1 MPAQGRL
8 PCNDAGALFRSQQQR
23 GIMVEKHLVHRRTV
37 IQGTLALAS
46 AGIAGLRSAPSLA
59 QSTQGVTDSEVLF
72 GALGQL
78 TGPFAFIGAPGR
90 DNMQLAV
97 EKINAAGGIN
107 GRKLRLI
114 FEHASTPAESVAAAK
129 KLVENDK
136 VFVLV
141 IASGSTGA
149 AAAADYVR
157 SAQIP
162 TYNTVGATPIIRDPF
177 ARNVFHGTI
186 PPASITGQA
195 MIDIAFQAVAN
206 ATRIGVLA
214 GTYAFP
220 QSHLAEIKPRLEKRG
235 GLEVVVEQFD
245 AAASDFTAQLV
256 SFVRRR
262 VQVVLIL
269 GSFTEAGFA
278 IKQAPEK
285 GLTDVRYVVDGSAVN
300 NAIIPLIG
308 ADATKNVWGYFN
320 APYFPAQDDPPIAD
334 YRRLLVEKY
343 GALPQGRPNIYDLI
357 GYGSTY
363 ILAQVLKKTGRD
375 LSWQRLIESWETL
388 RDAKPSD
395 MGGYDVIFPETVT
408 PTDHQGNKKVASAR
422 IINGSWR
429 VVGLA
434 S

>member
-1 MPAQGRL
+1 MA
-8 PCNDAGALFRSQQQR
+8 D
-23 GIMVEKHLVHRRTV
+23 KYLVHRRTLL
-37 IQGTLALAS
+37 QGTVGLAT
-46 AGIAGLRSAPSLA
+46 AGLAGLRPGPLLA
-59 QSTQGVTDSEVLF
+59 QAAQGVTDSEILI

-90 DNMQLAV
+90 DNMQLAID
-97 EKINAAGGIN
+97 KLNAAGGVN
-107 GRKLRLI
+107 GRKLRLAY
-114 FEHASTPAESVAAAK
+114 EHASTPAESVAAAK

-136 VFVLV
+136 VFVLI

-157 SAQIP
+157 TAKIP
-162 TYNTVGATPIIRDPF
+162 TYNTVGATPIIREPF

-186 PPASITGQA
+186 PPASVTGQA
-195 MIDIAFQAVAN
+195 MIDIGFQAAPK

-220 QSHLAEIKPRLEKRG
+220 QSHLAEIEPRLAKRG
-235 GLEVVVEQFD
+235 GLEVVIEKFD
-245 AAASDFTAQLV
+245 AAARDYTAQLV
-256 SFVRRR
+256 SFARRR

-285 GLTDVRYVVDGSAVN
+285 GLTDCMFVVDGSAVN
-300 NAIIPLIG
+300 NAIVPLIG
-308 ADATKNVWGYFN
+308 DESTKIVSGYFN
-320 APYFPAQDDPPIAD
+320 APYFTTQDDPPIAN
-334 YRRLLVEKY
+334 YRRILIEKI
-343 GALPQGRPNIYDLI
+343 GTLPQGRPNIYDLI

-363 ILAQVLKKTGRD
+363 VLAQVLRKAGRD
-375 LSWQRLIESWETL
+375 LSWPRVIEAWETL
-388 RDAKPSD
+388 NDAKPSD

-408 PTDHQGNKKVASAR
+408 PADHQGNTKVASAR
-422 IINGSWR
+422 IVNGSWK

>member
-1 MPAQGRL
+1 
-8 PCNDAGALFRSQQQR
+8 
-23 GIMVEKHLVHRRTV
+23 MVEKHLLRRRTV
-37 IQGTLALAS
+37 IKGAAALAA
-46 AGIAGLRSAPSLA
+46 AGAISGLRSRPSLA
-59 QSTQGVTDSEVLF
+59 QAAPGVTDSEVLI

-90 DNMQLAV
+90 DNMQMAV
-97 EKINAAGGIN
+97 EKLNEAGGIN
-107 GRKLRLI
+107 GRKLRLL

-157 SAQIP
+157 GAQIP
-162 TYNTVGATPIIRDPF
+162 TYNTVGATPIIREPF

-186 PPASITGQA
+186 PPASVTGQA
-195 MIDIAFQAVAN
+195 MIDIGFQAVPN
-206 ATRIGVLA
+206 ATKIGVLS

-256 SFVRRR
+256 SFARRR
-262 VQVVLIL
+262 VQLVLIL

-285 GLTDVRYVVDGSAVN
+285 GLTDVHYVLDGSAVN
-300 NAIIPLIG
+300 NAIIPIVG
-308 ADATKNVWGYFN
+308 AENTKDVWGYFN
-320 APYFPAQDDPPIAD
+320 APYFPTQDDLLIAG
-334 YRRLLVEKY
+334 YRRQLVEKL
-343 GALPQGRPNIYDLI
+343 GTLPQGRPNIYDLI

-388 RDAKPSD
+388 HDAKPSD

-422 IINGSWR
+422 IIKGSWK

>member
-1 MPAQGRL
+1 
-8 PCNDAGALFRSQQQR
+8 
-23 GIMVEKHLVHRRTV
+23 MVETYRVHRRAV
-37 IQGTLALAS
+37 LQGA
-46 AGIAGLRSAPSLA
+46 AGLVAAGVAGLRPGSALA
-59 QSTQGVTDSEVLF
+59 QSAQGVTDSEILI

-78 TGPFAFIGAPGR
+78 SGPFAFIGAPGR

-97 EKINAAGGIN
+97 EKINQAGGIN

-114 FEHASTPAESVAAAK
+114 FEHASTPAEAVAAAK
-129 KLVENDK
+129 KLVENDN

-141 IASGSTGA
+141 IATGSTGA

-157 SAQIP
+157 AAKIP
-162 TYNTVGATPIIRDPF
+162 TYNTVGATPIIRNPF

-186 PPASITGQA
+186 TDAGGSGQG
-195 MIDIAFQAVAN
+195 MIDIAFRAVPN

-220 QSHLAEIKPRLEKRG
+220 QSHLAEIRPRLAKRT
-235 GLEVVVEQFD
+235 GLEVFVEQFD
-245 AAASDFTAQLV
+245 AAARDFTAQLV
-256 SFVRRR
+256 SFARQR
-262 VQVVLIL
+262 VQAVLIL

-285 GLTDVRYVVDGSAVN
+285 GLTNVTYVLDGSGVN
-300 NAIIPLIG
+300 NAIIPIIG
-308 ADATKNVWGYFN
+308 EENTKTVWGYFN
-320 APYFPAQDDPPIAD
+320 APYFPSQDDPPIAN
-334 YRRLLVEKY
+334 YRRLLIERY

-357 GYGSTY
+357 GYGSTH
-363 ILAQVLKKTGRD
+363 ILALVIKKAGRD
-375 LSWQRLIESWETL
+375 LSWDGLIAAWETL

-408 PTDHQGNKKVASAR
+408 PTDHQGNKLVAPAR
-422 IINGSWR
+422 IIGGSWR
-429 VVGLA
+429 VI

>member
-1 MPAQGRL
+1 
-8 PCNDAGALFRSQQQR
+8 
-23 GIMVEKHLVHRRTV
+23 MVEKHLLRRRTV
-37 IQGTLALAS
+37 IKAAAALAA
-46 AGIAGLRSAPSLA
+46 AGAISGLRSRPSLA
-59 QSTQGVTDSEVLF
+59 QAAPGVTDSEVLI

-90 DNMQLAV
+90 DNMQMAV
-97 EKINAAGGIN
+97 EKLNEAGGVN
-107 GRKLRLI
+107 GRKLRLL

-136 VFVLV
+136 VFLLV

-162 TYNTVGATPIIRDPF
+162 TYNTVGATPIIREPF

-186 PPASITGQA
+186 PPASVTGQA
-195 MIDIAFQAVAN
+195 MIDIGFQAVPN
-206 ATRIGVLA
+206 ATKIGVLS

-256 SFVRRR
+256 SFARRR
-262 VQVVLIL
+262 VQLVLIL

-285 GLTDVRYVVDGSAVN
+285 GLANVHYVLDGSAVN
-300 NAIIPLIG
+300 NAIIPIIG
-308 ADATKNVWGYFN
+308 AENTKDVWGYFN
-320 APYFPAQDDPPIAD
+320 APYFPTQDDPPIAG
-334 YRRLLVEKY
+334 YRRQLVEKL

-388 RDAKPSD
+388 HDAKPSD

-422 IINGSWR
+422 IINGSWK

>member
-1 MPAQGRL
+1 M
-8 PCNDAGALFRSQQQR
+8 
-23 GIMVEKHLVHRRTV
+23 
-37 IQGTLALAS
+37 
-46 AGIAGLRSAPSLA
+46 GLRPRAAFSQSAP
-59 QSTQGVTDSEVLF
+59 GVTDSEILI

-97 EKINAAGGIN
+97 EKINAAGGID

-157 SAQIP
+157 AAKIP
-162 TYNTVGATPIIRDPF
+162 TYNTVGATPIIRNPF

-186 PPASITGQA
+186 PPAAITGQA
-195 MIDIAFQAVAN
+195 MIDIGFQAVPK
-206 ATRIGVLA
+206 ATKIGVLA

-220 QSHLAEIKPRLEKRG
+220 QSHLAEIVPRLEKRG
-235 GLEVVVEQFD
+235 GLKVVVEKFD
-245 AAASDFTAQLV
+245 AAASDYTSQLI
-256 SFVRRR
+256 SFARQQVE
-262 VQVVLIL
+262 VVLIL

-285 GLTDVRYVVDGSAVN
+285 GLTDAKFVLDGSAVN
-300 NAIIPLIG
+300 NAIIPIFG
-308 ADATKNVWGYFN
+308 ADNASNVWGYFN
-320 APYFPAQDDPPIAD
+320 APYFPTQDDPPIAN
-334 YRRLLVEKY
+334 YLRVLKERY
-343 GALPQGRPNIYDLI
+343 GNLPVGRPNIYDLI

-363 ILAQVLKKTGRD
+363 VLAQVLRKAGSD
-375 LSWQRLIESWETL
+375 LTWDGVISAWETVK
-388 RDAKPSD
+388 DAKSSD
-395 MGGYDVIFPETVT
+395 LGGYDVTFPETVT
-408 PTDHQGNKKVASAR
+408 AEDHQGNKKVASAR
-422 IINGSWR
+422 IVGNSWK

-434 S
+434 SQ